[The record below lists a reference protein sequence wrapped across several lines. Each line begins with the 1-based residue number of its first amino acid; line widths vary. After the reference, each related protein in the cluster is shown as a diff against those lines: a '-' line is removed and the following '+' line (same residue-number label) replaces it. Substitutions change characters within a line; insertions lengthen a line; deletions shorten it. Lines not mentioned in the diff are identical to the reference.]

1 MTTGIADRVVDD
13 EVVHQLFDLPLTRL
27 SVGVFGHGPDLIMVP
42 ATISLIDDWEP
53 LIRFLG
59 RRYRV
64 HFFEL
69 PGYGD
74 SQPFAQPFSSTL
86 VAETVGHLADAI
98 GAERFSLL
106 GFSFGGALTMRSLQL
121 HAQRIDR
128 VALLAPF
135 VGHECLKHSRAKLL
149 TLRATLFAMRSRPV
163 RRGTADA
170 LRSQAGTAA
179 LAWFMK
185 TVGKFETSA
194 DLSRRLESFTVHS
207 LDALIAQVDE
217 ILTVPGEAL
226 AGPYDVP
233 CLFGMSV
240 NDPLLDFGVAQRFVQ
255 ANFRTR
261 TEEIW
266 TMPWHA
272 APVPYTVEDYERD
285 YHALLDWE

>member
-1 MTTGIADRVVDD
+1 MTTGPADRLADD
-13 EVVHQLFDLPLTRL
+13 EIVHQLFDLPLTRL
-27 SVGVFGHGPDLIMVP
+27 NVGIFGDGPPLIIVP

-53 LIRFLG
+53 LIRYIG

-69 PGYGD
+69 PGYGG
-74 SQPFAQPFSSTL
+74 SEPFKQPFSSGL

-106 GFSFGGALTMRSLQL
+106 GFSFGGALTMRTLQV
-121 HAQRIDR
+121 HAERVER

-135 VGHECLKHSRAKLL
+135 VGHECLRHSRPKLL
-149 TLRATLFAMRSRPV
+149 ALRATLFAMRSRYV
-163 RRGTADA
+163 RQGTADA
-170 LRSQAGTAA
+170 LRSSVGTAA

-194 DLSRRLESFTVHS
+194 DLSRRLESFSIHS

-217 ILTVPGEAL
+217 ILTVPGESL
-226 AGPYDVP
+226 AGPYDAP

-240 NDPLLDFGVAQRFVQ
+240 NDPLLDFGVSQKFVE
-255 ANFRTR
+255 ANFPNL
-261 TEEIW
+261 TEDHW

-272 APVPYTVEDYERD
+272 APVPYTVEDYERE
-285 YHALLDWE
+285 YHALLEWE

>member
-1 MTTGIADRVVDD
+1 MTGHADCVADN

-27 SVGVFGHGPDLIMVP
+27 SVGVFGDGPPLIIVP

-53 LIRFLG
+53 LIRYIG

-69 PGYGD
+69 PGYGN
-74 SQPFAQPFSSTL
+74 SEPFAQPFSSQL
-86 VAETVGHLADAI
+86 VAESVGHLADAI

-106 GFSFGGALTMRSLQL
+106 GFSFGGALTMRTLQV
-121 HAQRIDR
+121 HEDRVDR

-135 VGHECLKHSRAKLL
+135 VGHECLRHSRAKLL
-149 TLRATLFAMRSRPV
+149 ALRAALFAMRSRHV
-163 RRGTADA
+163 RHGTADA
-170 LRSQAGTAA
+170 LRSRVGTTA

-194 DLSRRLESFTVHS
+194 DLSLRLESFTVYS
-207 LDALIAQVDE
+207 IDALIAQVDE
-217 ILTVPGEAL
+217 ILTVPGESL
-226 AGPYDVP
+226 AGPYRVP

-240 NDPLLDFGVAQRFVQ
+240 NDPLLDFGVSQRFAE
-255 ANFRTR
+255 ANFPDL
-261 TEEIW
+261 TEDHW

-272 APVPYTVEDYERD
+272 APVPYTVEDYERE
-285 YHALLDWE
+285 YHALLEWE